1 MKYIPKIGLEMHCEI
16 SKTKTKLFSRAR
28 NTYSMSPNTCVY
40 PVDMAFPGTL
50 PVLNKECV
58 RLSLM
63 ASMIL
68 HCQIPEYF
76 LFERK
81 NYYYPDLPKGYQI
94 TQETKPIPVGIYG
107 YLDYECEGQIK
118 RIRINNIHL
127 EEDAASLDHYYNTS
141 TINYNRAGIP
151 LLELV
156 TEPDFHSANEAVSFL
171 ETMRSIYQY
180 SGISEGDTKKGQ
192 IRCDV
197 NVSIM
202 DENLEESDPSNW
214 GTKIEIKN
222 VNSFGGVRDAINYEI
237 KRQIHLK
244 ETNEYDAMPQQTRR
258 WDEEEAKTK
267 YMRSKVDAVDYKYF
281 VEPNIPK
288 LKIDPKWLEEIKE
301 SIPKLPLERKQK
313 YIEEYGL
320 SSYDAEVLIKDKDI
334 SDYFEECIALK
345 IDAKDAANW
354 VTVTILGE
362 LNKNDEK
369 ITDFY
374 LTPSM
379 LKEIIDAKNK
389 NSISSKQAKEI
400 FQKVIT
406 EKKEPKQFMQK
417 ENTQISDEKEL
428 TEIISKIVSQN
439 ESQKNA
445 YLNGKTNLFDYF
457 VGQVMKETK
466 GKANPVMTKEI
477 LLKELQK

>member
-1 MKYIPKIGLEMHCEI
+1 
-16 SKTKTKLFSRAR
+16 
-28 NTYSMSPNTCVY
+28 
-40 PVDMAFPGTL
+40 
-50 PVLNKECV
+50 
-58 RLSLM
+58 
-63 ASMIL
+63 
-68 HCQIPEYF
+68 
-76 LFERK
+76 
-81 NYYYPDLPKGYQI
+81 
-94 TQETKPIPVGIYG
+94 
-107 YLDYECEGQIK
+107 
-118 RIRINNIHL
+118 
-127 EEDAASLDHYYNTS
+127 
-141 TINYNRAGIP
+141 
-151 LLELV
+151 
-156 TEPDFHSANEAVSFL
+156 
-171 ETMRSIYQY
+171 
-180 SGISEGDTKKGQ
+180 
-192 IRCDV
+192 
-197 NVSIM
+197 
-202 DENLEESDPSNW
+202 
-214 GTKIEIKN
+214 
-222 VNSFGGVRDAINYEI
+222 
-237 KRQIHLK
+237 
-244 ETNEYDAMPQQTRR
+244 
-258 WDEEEAKTK
+258 
-267 YMRSKVDAVDYKYF
+267 MRSKVDAVDYKYF